1 MLPEQATQASRD
13 QTSFP
18 MNSLDVAIKFCP
30 FNAAWSQQQRM
41 VCGPFFFI
49 GIAVLQDT
57 VLSDPPRVII
67 MWKAWKLNLNLH
79 QMP

>member
-1 MLPEQATQASRD
+1 MLLGLSNREW
-13 QTSFP
+13 F
-18 MNSLDVAIKFCP
+18 V
-30 FNAAWSQQQRM
+30 
-41 VCGPFFFI
+41 VHFFFI